1 MEGRVQSLV
10 ICESGIALSGTIV
23 LDSSLEK
30 VCRGLLVPAGIEV
43 TQDTQKT
50 SKVCIDG
57 ELRLDGTYLITGAT
71 AGQIEI
77 KARWITLQPGS
88 RLCTSNQ
95 SAPTKIRLI
104 AKEELVT
111 AGQILANDEV
121 AMSAPRITCRIS
133 KSVKACNQLRMIEV
147 DNSVVPDVLSGDVTG
162 PAIAR
167 SCYDIEGVAV
177 NLVPMNNEEQ
187 LIDEKDDRP
196 VQTSLQQS
204 DRKT

>member
-57 ELRLDGTYLITGAT
+57 EFRLDGTYLITGAT